1 LLLFNWRT
9 KEKKFARQLPWRAKR
24 KKEKIRLFSQTKEN
38 IKGTTYKTIFFS
50 LLADVSKRTTTA
62 AVSSATRDDNYPTFY
77 SSSGK
82 RSFYSL
88 AFFQETVLYSIKV
101 S

>member
-1 LLLFNWRT
+1 
-9 KEKKFARQLPWRAKR
+9 LPDSSREQ
-24 KKEKIRLFSQTKEN
+24 KEKIRLFSQTKEN
-38 IKGTTYKTIFFS
+38 IKGTTRHNFFS
-50 LLADVSKRTTTA
+50 LLADVKRTTTTA

>member
-1 LLLFNWRT
+1 LPDT
-9 KEKKFARQLPWRAKR
+9 AARLPEQ
-24 KKEKIRLFSQTKEN
+24 KEKIRLFSQTKEN
-38 IKGTTYKTIFFS
+38 IKGTTRDNFFS
-50 LLADVSKRTTTA
+50 LLADVKRTTTA
-62 AVSSATRDDNYPTFY
+62 AVSSATRDDNCPTFY

>member
-1 LLLFNWRT
+1 
-9 KEKKFARQLPWRAKR
+9 LPDSSREQ
-24 KKEKIRLFSQTKEN
+24 KEKIRLFSQTKEN
-38 IKGTTYKTIFFS
+38 ITKGTTRHDFFS
-50 LLADVSKRTTTA
+50 LLADVKRTTTTA
-62 AVSSATRDDNYPTFY
+62 AVSSATRDDNCPTFY

-88 AFFQETVLYSIKV
+88 AFFQETVLYIIKV

>member
-1 LLLFNWRT
+1 LLFFNWRT
-9 KEKKFARQLPWRAKR
+9 KEKKFARQLPREQ
-24 KKEKIRLFSQTKEN
+24 KEKIRLFSQTKEN
-38 IKGTTYKTIFFS
+38 ITREQRDTIFFS
-50 LLADVSKRTTTA
+50 LLADVKRTTTTA
-62 AVSSATRDDNYPTFY
+62 AVSSATRDDNCPTFY

-88 AFFQETVLYSIKV
+88 AFFQETVLYIIKV

>member
-1 LLLFNWRT
+1 
-9 KEKKFARQLPWRAKR
+9 LPDSSREQ
-24 KKEKIRLFSQTKEN
+24 KEKIRLFSQTKEN
-38 IKGTTYKTIFFS
+38 IKGTTRHDFFS
-50 LLADVSKRTTTA
+50 LLADVKRTTTTA
-62 AVSSATRDDNYPTFY
+62 AVSSATRDDNCPTFY

-88 AFFQETVLYSIKV
+88 AFFQETVLYIIKV

>member
-1 LLLFNWRT
+1 
-9 KEKKFARQLPWRAKR
+9 LPDSSREQ
-24 KKEKIRLFSQTKEN
+24 KEKIRLFSQTKEN
-38 IKGTTYKTIFFS
+38 ITKGTTRHNFFS
-50 LLADVSKRTTTA
+50 LLADVKRTTTTAA
-62 AVSSATRDDNYPTFY
+62 AVSSATRDDNCPTFY

-88 AFFQETVLYSIKV
+88 AFFQETVLYNIKV

>member
-1 LLLFNWRT
+1 
-9 KEKKFARQLPWRAKR
+9 LPDSSREQ
-24 KKEKIRLFSQTKEN
+24 KEKIRLFSQTKEN
-38 IKGTTYKTIFFS
+38 IKGTTRDNFFS
-50 LLADVSKRTTTA
+50 LLADVKRTTTTA
-62 AVSSATRDDNYPTFY
+62 AVSSATRDDNCPTFY

-88 AFFQETVLYSIKV
+88 AFFQETVLYIIKV

>member
-1 LLLFNWRT
+1 
-9 KEKKFARQLPWRAKR
+9 LPDSSREQ
-24 KKEKIRLFSQTKEN
+24 KEKIRLFSQTKEN
-38 IKGTTYKTIFFS
+38 ITREQRDTIFFS
-50 LLADVSKRTTTA
+50 LLADVKRTTTTA
-62 AVSSATRDDNYPTFY
+62 AVSSATRDDNCPTFY

-88 AFFQETVLYSIKV
+88 AFFQETVLYIIKV

>member
-1 LLLFNWRT
+1 
-9 KEKKFARQLPWRAKR
+9 LPDSSREQ
-24 KKEKIRLFSQTKEN
+24 KEKIRLFSQTKEN
-38 IKGTTYKTIFFS
+38 IKGTTRHNFFS
-50 LLADVSKRTTTA
+50 LLADVKRTTTTA
-62 AVSSATRDDNYPTFY
+62 AVSSATRDDNCPTFY

-88 AFFQETVLYSIKV
+88 AFFQETVLYIIKV